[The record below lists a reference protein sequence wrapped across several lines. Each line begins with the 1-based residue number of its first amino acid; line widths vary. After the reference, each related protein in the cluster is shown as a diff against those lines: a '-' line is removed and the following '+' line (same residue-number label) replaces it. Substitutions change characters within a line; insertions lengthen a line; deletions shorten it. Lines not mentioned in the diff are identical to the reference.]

1 MLSITL
7 VITSFAVLHIVPNE
21 AYCRAFDVKQCV
33 RFSTKLMSTTDDRKV
48 VKTKVE
54 VPYGIESW
62 RGGYKTCKEETVE
75 ALSGAFPKD
84 LEGTYFRNS
93 FGKFES
99 GKVQILHPFDADGM
113 VAAVT
118 MKVKYADINR
128 KYEISCF

>member
-7 VITSFAVLHIVPNE
+7 ALSSFLALHIGPNE
-21 AYCRAFDVKQCV
+21 AYVRVIRSNQDVSMS
-33 RFSTKLMSTTDDRKV
+33 RTLRSTTDDRKV
-48 VKTKVE
+48 VTKTE

-75 ALSGAFPKD
+75 ALSGGFPKD

-113 VAAVT
+113 IAAVT
-118 MKVKYADINR
+118 MKVKYLTLLIQ
-128 KYEISCF
+128 KYHS